1 MISAQ
6 FNRLSRV
13 ISILINSNTTI
24 NPITKMVLYNEI
36 NNYTNDII
44 VQQLKNEEKLKNL
57 ENEIARL
64 QNKSIYR
71 ESTQNSR

>member
-1 MISAQ
+1 MISAH

-24 NPITKMVLYNEI
+24 NPQTKMILYTEI

-57 ENEIARL
+57 ENEIVRL
-64 QNKSIYR
+64 QNKSIYK
-71 ESTQNSR
+71 TDNSR

>member
-1 MISAQ
+1 MFSLH

-13 ISILINSNTTI
+13 LSILINTNTTI
-24 NPITKMVLYNEI
+24 NPITKMVLYTEI

-64 QNKSIYR
+64 KNKSIYR
-71 ESTQNSR
+71 ELTYNSR

>member
-13 ISILINSNTTI
+13 ISILINYNTTI
-24 NPITKMVLYNEI
+24 NPITKMILYTEI

-64 QNKSIYR
+64 QNKSIYK
-71 ESTQNSR
+71 EHSR

>member
-1 MISAQ
+1 MI
-6 FNRLSRV
+6 
-13 ISILINSNTTI
+13 
-24 NPITKMVLYNEI
+24 LYTEI

-64 QNKSIYR
+64 KNKSIYK
-71 ESTQNSR
+71 EHSR